1 MQWITVTTP
10 PFGWIEQFD
19 TVRAQLGEIP
29 AGLQARYLGTADGK
43 LRIVTLWESKEHADR
58 YFAERLGPTLAR
70 ALGPEFIEIDVARSY
85 VREPVAARGR
95 ETGRRRIEANLAHQ
109 GRARGRRM
117 SPHARTS
124 SEGERHGSG

>member
-58 YFAERLGPTLAR
+58 YFAERLARRSPGRSAPNSSRSTSHAATSASRSQPGARNRPQTHSRPTWH
-70 ALGPEFIEIDVARSY
+70 
-85 VREPVAARGR
+85 
-95 ETGRRRIEANLAHQ
+95 HQ
-109 GRARGRRM
+109 GRARGA
-117 SPHARTS
+117 PHEPTRPDF
-124 SEGERHGSG
+124 E

>member
-19 TVRAQLGEIP
+19 KVRPQLGEIP

-70 ALGPEFIEIDVARSY
+70 ALGPEFIEIDVACSY
-85 VREPVAARGR
+85 VREPVAAGG
-95 ETGRRRIEANLAHQ
+95 TKPAADAFEANLAPP
-109 GRARGRRM
+109 RSRPRSA
-117 SPHARTS
+117 A
-124 SEGERHGSG
+124 